1 MPIEMRSDKLTKN
14 FDLSEF
20 ECNDLSWMPDHVYKN
35 VKRAANNLQKLR
47 DIYKRPIKITS
58 AYRSKKYNKKIGGVS
73 NSTHTLGLAVDIQIK
88 NADTRSVYNHI
99 LTLIEDGLLLEG
111 GVGLYDS
118 FVHYDIRGT
127 KARWDNS
134 KNI

>member
-1 MPIEMRSDKLTKN
+1 MPIEMRADKLTKN

-20 ECNDLSWMPDHVYKN
+20 ECNDGSLMPEHVYTN
-35 VKRAANNLQKLR
+35 VKQTANNLQVLR
-47 DIYKRPIKITS
+47 DMYKRPINITS

-88 NADTRSVYNHI
+88 GIDYKNLYNYI
-99 LTLIEDGLLLEG
+99 CTLIFDGLLLEG
-111 GVGLYDS
+111 GVGLYDN
-118 FVHYDIRGT
+118 FIHYDIRGSR
-127 KARWDNS
+127 ARWDNR